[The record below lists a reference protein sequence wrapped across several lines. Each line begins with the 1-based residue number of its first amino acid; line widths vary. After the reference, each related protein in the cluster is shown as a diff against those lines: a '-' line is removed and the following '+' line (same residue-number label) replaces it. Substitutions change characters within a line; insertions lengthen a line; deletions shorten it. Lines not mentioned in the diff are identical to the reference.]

1 MSVRPFCFRLT
12 IVAMQACKK
21 VQRSD
26 FALSGLRVVT
36 VRALGIWTPIAI
48 DIAIEPWNGSAR
60 FDMSAPHASRV
71 GGAGGHGSVI
81 PEAFGVAI
89 PSNPQDLLLLIQK
102 QHKKNVHKI
111 NKHTDVISRA
121 QKQEQQRESYEN
133 RLMEFEDFMYKPE
146 GAERLN
152 RQFEHIRM

>member
-1 MSVRPFCFRLT
+1 
-12 IVAMQACKK
+12 
-21 VQRSD
+21 
-26 FALSGLRVVT
+26 
-36 VRALGIWTPIAI
+36 
-48 DIAIEPWNGSAR
+48 
-60 FDMSAPHASRV
+60 MSAPHASRA

-89 PSNPQDLLLLIQK
+89 PSNPQDLLFLIQK

>member
-1 MSVRPFCFRLT
+1 
-12 IVAMQACKK
+12 MQASKK
-21 VQRSD
+21 VLTFRFCTERTACCNRPRTQHLDIRRQSQLILPPSRGT
-26 FALSGLRVVT
+26 ALLWFG
-36 VRALGIWTPIAI
+36 
-48 DIAIEPWNGSAR
+48 
-60 FDMSAPHASRV
+60 MSAPHASRV

-89 PSNPQDLLLLIQK
+89 PSNPQDLLMLIQK

-133 RLMEFEDFMYKPE
+133 RLMEFEDFMFKPE